1 GGPGPALAGHG
12 AVNAGFESLL
22 LDVAQALVELQP
34 QSPYGPLPAAE
45 MTVRAAAADLAGNLT
60 SRASGIPE
68 PAAATI
74 LQAIAEALAI
84 FKEPALQEALGVHAP
99 WAAVRTAAQRYL
111 QTDPQIQLHVQR
123 GKDGMV
129 VLSWLAEAVP
139 TLDTSRTLARPDAAT
154 IAAATGWL
162 QASLALREREAAA
175 A

>member
-1 GGPGPALAGHG
+1 
-12 AVNAGFESLL
+12 
-22 LDVAQALVELQP
+22 
-34 QSPYGPLPAAE
+34 
-45 MTVRAAAADLAGNLT
+45 M
-60 SRASGIPE
+60 
-68 PAAATI
+68 
-74 LQAIAEALAI
+74 
-84 FKEPALQEALGVHAP
+84 GVM
-99 WAAVRTAAQRYL
+99 RQAAQRYL